1 MKRSSITLAALA
13 LAAAI
18 PVAAA
23 QQAPPTQQAEA
34 KKETAGD
41 SKAAPSFAG
50 KWSMEAQT
58 PQGAMS
64 LPLEVKIDG
73 ANKVTG
79 TLSGPN
85 GPTPITGEVKDGKLG
100 FSINFDAGGQMI
112 EIYFESEL
120 KEDKLNGTMYLGD
133 MGNFPFTAVRAKS

>member
-23 QQAPPTQQAEA
+23 QQAPPTQQAET
-34 KKETAGD
+34 KKETAAD
-41 SKAAPSFAG
+41 PKAAASFAG
-50 KWSMEAQT
+50 KWSMETQS
-58 PQGAMS
+58 PQGAMTI
-64 LPLEVKIDG
+64 PLEVKVDA

-79 TLSGPN
+79 TMTGPQ
-85 GPTPITGEVKDGKLG
+85 GATPIAGEVKDGTLG

-112 EIYFESEL
+112 EIYFESVL
-120 KEDKLNGTMYLGD
+120 KEDKLSGTMYID
-133 MGNFPFTAVRAKS
+133 QMGNFPFTAVRVKG